1 MPRLTTYLLLN
12 ICLRLRMAL
21 NFIVCLTR
29 GTINCTCFIHR
40 VFSGHCQ
47 HSIIA
52 LKRIIFHCSLYLLS
66 RFVLHLKVGSFLFN
80 DKKLLLFWHS
90 SFSPWTETFIP
101 WIESFIPR
109 RETLHPLQNCFTK
122 NLKRIFPGIKTSFP
136 YLKTFYKLI
145 KTFWSLIKTFC
156 KLKVASF
163 PWKETSFSLMKT
175 FCKLMETFLPYKAA
189 SIPGRK
195 LPFLIRKLSVSL
207 NLPTLSS
214 QKVFI
219 RLNIPF
225 VQGGKLFVS
234 IQKVFISIKL
244 LSISLKHLFITE
256 KKVIDKGIEY
266 SFQGAN
272 ELFRSIIP
280 PQQEQNSRKFI
291 LFISELVNMKFHP
304 LNSESYARLYAC

>member
-1 MPRLTTYLLLN
+1 
-12 ICLRLRMAL
+12 MAL

-90 SFSPWTETFIP
+90 PFSPWTETFIP

-109 RETLHPLQNCFTK
+109 RETFHPLQNCFTK

-145 KTFWSLIKTFC
+145 KSFWSLIKTFC
-156 KLKVASF
+156 KLKVAYF
-163 PWKETSFSLMKT
+163 IGTERYFKLMKC
-175 FCKLMETFLPYKAA
+175 FWMLMETFCELKVISSPGLELPC
-189 SIPGRK
+189 SIK
-195 LPFLIRKLSVSL
+195 KHSVSL

-256 KKVIDKGIEY
+256 KKVIDKGMEY
-266 SFQGAN
+266 SCQGVD

-291 LFISELVNMKFHP
+291 LFISEIVNMKFHP